1 MKFLAKPAIRRGQ
14 GKSGGGHVSWMHL
27 ASLVLIIGTTTTTTF
42 LPSFAA
48 AMTEKEVLH
57 HLYSNA
63 NGANWVDSWD
73 INSTD
78 VCSPGDYF
86 GVKCNS
92 DGHVTEI
99 HLPDNNLAGSI
110 SPYVYTLPHLKR
122 LDFSKNRITSAGWD
136 RIDIV
141 LEEDDMLA
149 DVEVIELT
157 DNLINSVQDVSKLS
171 DSLTGLHM
179 SYNNLKGSIP
189 SELFKMKRLEILALS
204 ENELTGE
211 LDTRIGDLTNLIEF
225 YCYGNKLTGEIPS
238 EIGLL
243 TKMKIITVC
252 LEIIFSCCCPFH

>member
-1 MKFLAKPAIRRGQ
+1 MPAIRRG
-14 GKSGGGHVSWMHL
+14 GGGGGGFVSLSWMHL
-27 ASLVLIIGTTTTTTF
+27 ASLVLIFGTTTTNH

-48 AMTEKEVLH
+48 AITEREILH

-78 VCSPGDYF
+78 ICSPADYF
-86 GVKCNS
+86 GVTCNN

-110 SPYVYTLPHLKR
+110 SPYIYTLPHLKR

-157 DNLINSVQDVSKLS
+157 DNLINSVEDVSKLS
-171 DSLTGLHM
+171 SSLIGLHM
-179 SYNNLKGSIP
+179 SYNNLRGTIP

-211 LDTRIGDLTNLIEF
+211 IDTRIGGLTNLIEL

-238 EIGLL
+238 EIGSL
-243 TKMKIITVC
+243 TKMKIITVRVDS
-252 LEIIFSCCCPFH
+252 IAYQS